1 MARELEENSSSIEVE
16 GIPKRLTI
24 GKVVVRFFYAWV
36 VFGLIVLSLRVFLL
50 AFSASTAAP
59 FVTFIYQ
66 TSASYMEPFRGI
78 FPGRELGETGYFDIS
93 AIFAIII
100 YLFVA
105 WGVMSLI
112 TYINLKIDTLHDEQR
127 RQARNRAAAR
137 STRSVKGGE

>member
-1 MARELEENSSSIEVE
+1 MARELEESSSSIEVE

-66 TSASYMEPFRGI
+66 TSASYLEPFRGI

-112 TYINLKIDTLHDEQR
+112 TYINLKIDQLHDEQR
-127 RQARNRAAAR
+127 RQFRTAAAR
-137 STRSVKGGE
+137 SARSVKGGE

>member
-66 TSASYMEPFRGI
+66 TSASYLEPFRGI

-112 TYINLKIDTLHDEQR
+112 TYINLKIDQLHDEQR
-127 RQARNRAAAR
+127 RQFRTAAAR
-137 STRSVKGGE
+137 SARSVKGGE

>member
-1 MARELEENSSSIEVE
+1 MERGLDNHNSPSEVD
-16 GIPKRLTI
+16 GLPRRLTI
-24 GKVVVRFFYAWV
+24 GKLVARFFYAWV
-36 VFGLIVLSLRVFLL
+36 IFGLIVLSLRVFLL

-66 TSASYMEPFRGI
+66 TSASYLEPFRGI

-100 YLFVA
+100 YLFIA
-105 WGVMSLI
+105 WGVVSLI

-127 RQARNRAAAR
+127 RQARSAR
-137 STRSVKGGE
+137 SAKSSSSVRGGK

>member
-50 AFSASTAAP
+50 AFSASTTAP

-66 TSASYMEPFRGI
+66 TSASYLEPFRGI

-112 TYINLKIDTLHDEQR
+112 TYINLKIDQLHDEQR
-127 RQARNRAAAR
+127 RQFRTAAAR
-137 STRSVKGGE
+137 SARSVKGGE

>member
-1 MARELEENSSSIEVE
+1 MARELEENSSLEVE
-16 GIPKRLTI
+16 GIPRRLTI

-66 TSASYMEPFRGI
+66 TSASYLEPFRGI
-78 FPGRELGETGYFDIS
+78 FPGRELGDTGYFDIS

-112 TYINLKIDTLHDEQR
+112 TYINLKIDQLHDEQR
-127 RQARNRAAAR
+127 RQFRTTAAR
-137 STRSVKGGE
+137 SARSVKGGE